1 MKLPFKKVENIF
13 EYAFDVFHI
22 LMLLGV
28 VSKRSKKYV
37 KCEESLLIINFF
49 FHLLNVGQYKL
60 LPLNPDFDTL
70 VILIL
75 I

>member
-1 MKLPFKKVENIF
+1 MKLPFKKLENIF
-13 EYAFDVFHI
+13 EYTIDVFHI

-37 KCEESLLIINFF
+37 KCKESLLIINFF
-49 FHLLNVGQYKL
+49 HLLNVEQYKL
-60 LPLNPDFDTL
+60 LLLNPDFDTL